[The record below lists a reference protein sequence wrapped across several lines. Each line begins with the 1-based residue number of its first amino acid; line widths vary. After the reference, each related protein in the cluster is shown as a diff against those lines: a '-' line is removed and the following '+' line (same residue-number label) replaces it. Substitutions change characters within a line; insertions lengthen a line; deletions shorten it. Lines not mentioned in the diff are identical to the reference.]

1 MIANN
6 FSCFDL
12 SLNYHTEKSIYE
24 KPEMLQE
31 KRSTEPVYEE
41 PTTMCKLQTNI
52 AYEVPPPRIKTAEN
66 EAYGAFSK
74 T

>member
-6 FSCFDL
+6 FSCFDF
-12 SLNYHTEKSIYE
+12 SVNYHTEK
-24 KPEMLQE
+24 LQE

-41 PTTMCKLQTNI
+41 PTTMCKLQKNI
-52 AYEVPPPRIKTAEN
+52 AYEVPPPRIRTAEN
-66 EAYGAFSK
+66 EAYGAFSN